1 MQINLGLSQIVKP
14 EYARAWDF
22 KATAEGEIFCK

>member
-22 KATAEGEIFCK
+22 KATAGDIFCK